1 MSTDQI
7 TTAEARVAEMREDWA
22 EQDRRIRAE
31 VNRITAQ
38 TGRAVTV
45 ADLRA
50 SLIDLLVLLR
60 SEILDEDEQ

>member
-31 VNRITAQ
+31 VTRITAQ

-45 ADLRA
+45 DDLRA

-60 SEILDEDEQ
+60 SQILDEDEQ